1 MKSAANIPSM
11 RVQDSSTVTKK
22 DPDSGNKESRSSFS
36 MDDNEIKLADD
47 EETILSK
54 AQEIKEFQQLDK
66 SQYSEFQM
74 RRGDTEVKDTSFPDE
89 TTELV
94 DSFMVRKVQA
104 AINQPMVDRK
114 ALVGVFR
121 SVFPTYSET
130 TSEQVCTLFF
140 TNTI

>member
-1 MKSAANIPSM
+1 M